1 MRQAH
6 NERMVD
12 FMATVKLQGIYE
24 KKNAIPAAE
33 LKPGMVA
40 VWNFGYTETI
50 KSVEPTKSGKSVKC
64 VIISDESGKEYTRTM
79 RNDRLVAIEQ
89 KEEPEVINPIDKA
102 ISCRKETYNGIY
114 SDIGTALEGF
124 ETLELT
130 KYYLNRFG
138 DGGLRYFFGTADNS
152 K

>member
-1 MRQAH
+1 
-6 NERMVD
+6 
-12 FMATVKLQGIYE
+12 MATVKLQGIYE

-102 ISCRKETYNGIY
+102 ISCRKETY
-114 SDIGTALEGF
+114 
-124 ETLELT
+124 
-130 KYYLNRFG
+130 
-138 DGGLRYFFGTADNS
+138 LRMQ
-152 K
+152 

>member
-1 MRQAH
+1 
-6 NERMVD
+6 
-12 FMATVKLQGIYE
+12 MATVKLQGIYE

-102 ISCRKETYNGIY
+102 ISCRKETYHGIY

-130 KYYLNRFG
+130 KYYLNCFG
-138 DGGLRYFFGTADNS
+138 AGGLRYFLEQQIIASEIN
-152 K
+152 KNKEHNK

>member
-1 MRQAH
+1 
-6 NERMVD
+6 
-12 FMATVKLQGIYE
+12 MATVKLQGIYE

-79 RNDRLVAIEQ
+79 RNILDLI
-89 KEEPEVINPIDKA
+89 I
-102 ISCRKETYNGIY
+102 
-114 SDIGTALEGF
+114 L
-124 ETLELT
+124 
-130 KYYLNRFG
+130 
-138 DGGLRYFFGTADNS
+138 
-152 K
+152 